1 MLNNRLTVITTS
13 QQDQLDDIYFN
24 HLAIPGMINAKMEVD
39 DPLESAFPSDDNT
52 ADENGASTEKT
63 PKMTDAERAEAI

>member
-1 MLNNRLTVITTS
+1 
-13 QQDQLDDIYFN
+13 
-24 HLAIPGMINAKMEVD
+24 MINAKMEVD